1 MPISDLSRVISSAVV
16 PVVII
21 SACGLLALAFY
32 NRLAAIVSRLRAFQ
46 RERLLERD
54 RLDKSSSPH
63 GQRLLEHL
71 ELQTA
76 HVKRRAKLIRL
87 TLLFLLLT
95 IGLLIGCSLMLGLSV
110 LAPPAVYAAIPLFIL
125 GLCSMLCSTIAA
137 ALELKAA
144 LEPVELES
152 QFVTGIL
159 NHHAPEDVDAA

>member
-1 MPISDLSRVISSAVV
+1 MPILDLSRIITSAVV

-46 RERLLERD
+46 RERLLERERIENSD
-54 RLDKSSSPH
+54 SPN
-63 GQRLLEHL
+63 GRRMLEHL

-76 HVKRRAKLIRL
+76 RVKRRANLIRL

-95 IGLLIGCSLMLGLSV
+95 IGQLIGTCLMLGLSV
-110 LAPPAVYAAIPLFIL
+110 VAPKAIYIAVCLFVL
-125 GLCSMLCSTIAA
+125 GLLSMLCSTIAA
-137 ALELKAA
+137 ALELKGA

-152 QFVTGIL
+152 QFVS
-159 NHHAPEDVDAA
+159 DVLREEAKSDVME